1 MPHLAGSL
9 ILFGLIALFVA
20 IYSLFSW
27 QQARITGKSFR
38 YIFGATGYGFIPLV
52 LGGFLAV
59 YFEMFMAG
67 AWRFIPLMLS
77 AFGATLEAGH
87 RILSREATLTLQ
99 HLIITGGLLASLYA
113 TYRRIKRYIGDARF
127 SLKYY
132 GLPYGFLLG
141 SGILFLLALGG
152 I

>member
-9 ILFGLIALFVA
+9 MLLGLIALFAA

-27 QQARITGKSFR
+27 QQARVTGKTFN

-67 AWRFIPLMLS
+67 AWRFIPLVLS
-77 AFGATLEAGH
+77 AFWSLPG
-87 RILSREATLTLQ
+87 SRAQ
-99 HLIITGGLLASLYA
+99 DIAPGGNPVSAASYY
-113 TYRRIKRYIGDARF
+113 YRRSAGQPLCHLQDYNTLYGRCEVF
-127 SLKYY
+127 S
-132 GLPYGFLLG
+132 
-141 SGILFLLALGG
+141 
-152 I
+152 